1 MCVAM
6 SDPGDT
12 AADKDAP
19 ALQPAPVGKHGNSG
33 EGAASVLRALRQG
46 PGQRTNAAP
55 ERDRQPK
62 DDAPEAPKSSR
73 HGSPHPRA

>member
-1 MCVAM
+1 M
-6 SDPGDT
+6 SEPADADP
-12 AADKDAP
+12 DKDAP
-19 ALQPAPVGKHGNSG
+19 ALQPAPVGRHGNSG

-55 ERDRQPK
+55 ERERQPK
-62 DDAPEAPKSSR
+62 DDAPGAPESSR